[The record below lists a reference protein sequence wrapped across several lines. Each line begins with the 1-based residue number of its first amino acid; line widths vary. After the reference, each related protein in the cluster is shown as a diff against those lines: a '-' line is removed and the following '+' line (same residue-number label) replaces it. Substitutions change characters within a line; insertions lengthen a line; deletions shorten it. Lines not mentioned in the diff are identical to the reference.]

1 MIYTPFFS
9 GNGLARDRSFD
20 EEVLH
25 RVLVPLEAGAPS
37 FGIEGVTGFDPHG
50 FLEDGY
56 DEVEVLE
63 PMSCRGDGQK
73 VCLSPGRCG
82 S

>member
-1 MIYTPFFS
+1 
-9 GNGLARDRSFD
+9 
-20 EEVLH
+20 
-25 RVLVPLEAGAPS
+25 
-37 FGIEGVTGFDPHG
+37 VTGFDPHG

>member
-1 MIYTPFFS
+1 VIYTPFFS
-9 GNGLARDRSFD
+9 GKGLARGRLFD
-20 EEVLH
+20 EEVFY
-25 RVLVPLEAGAPS
+25 RALVPLEAGAPP

-56 DEVEVLE
+56 GEVEVLE
-63 PMSCRGDGQK
+63 SVSRRGNGQK
-73 VCLSPGRCG
+73 ECLSPGRCG

>member
-1 MIYTPFFS
+1 MIYIPFFS
-9 GNGLARDRSFD
+9 GKGRARGRLFD

-25 RVLVPLEAGAPS
+25 RVLLPLEAGAPS

-56 DEVEVLE
+56 GEVVVLE
-63 PMSCRGDGQK
+63 PVSRRGDGQK
-73 VCLSPGRCG
+73 ECLSPGRCG